1 MSYLIAIVEDDADQR
16 RNYCAAIEN
25 KGFETAAYPNRAAA
39 LEGMRERQ
47 PDLAVLDIILE
58 SEVDGGFMLCRDLL
72 SQNPELPVI
81 FLTERVDEIDKISGL
96 RLGAW
101 DYQPKPISATF
112 LAERVASLLRLKEV
126 RSTPEAN
133 TSANAK
139 RVGDL
144 SLNESSMQASW
155 KNDRVDLTLTEFRLL
170 AHLLRVPGEAVTYDS
185 LMQSTIQSY
194 VTSNTINTHMR
205 NIRKKFRQL
214 DGDFDSIK
222 NEYGFGY
229 RWVK

>member
-25 KGFETAAYPNRAAA
+25 KGFETAAYPNRSAA
-39 LEGMRERQ
+39 LEGIKQRQ

-72 SQNPELPVI
+72 TMNPDLPII

-112 LAERVASLLRLKEV
+112 LAERVASLLRLKEI
-126 RSTPEAN
+126 RSPPENNQN
-133 TSANAK
+133 T
-139 RVGDL
+139 RRFGEL
-144 SLNESSMQASW
+144 SLNESSMQAAW
-155 KNDRVDLTLTEFRLL
+155 KGDRVDLTLTEFRLL

-185 LMQSTIQSY
+185 LMKSTIQSY

-205 NIRKKFRQL
+205 NIRKKFRLL
-214 DGDFDSIK
+214 DEVFDSIK

-229 RWVK
+229 RWAK

>member
-25 KGFETAAYPNRAAA
+25 KGFETTAYANRSDA
-39 LEGMRERQ
+39 LKGIQERQ

-72 SQNPELPVI
+72 AQNPDLPII

-126 RSTPEAN
+126 RSAPESN
-133 TSANAK
+133 SSSKTL
-139 RVGDL
+139 GDL
-144 SLNESSMQASW
+144 SINESAMQASW
-155 KNDRVDLTLTEFRLL
+155 CGERVDLTLTEFRLL

-185 LMQSTIQSY
+185 LMKSTIQSY

-214 DGDFDSIK
+214 DDQFDCIK

-229 RWVK
+229 RWAK

>member
-16 RNYCAAIEN
+16 SNYCAAIEN

-39 LEGMRERQ
+39 LEGIRERQ

-72 SQNPELPVI
+72 AQNPELPVI

-126 RSTPEAN
+126 RAAPE
-133 TSANAK
+133 TTKSNAK
-139 RVGDL
+139 RLGDL
-144 SLNESSMQASW
+144 SLNESSMQAAW
-155 KNDRVDLTLTEFRLL
+155 KGERVDLTLTEFRLL
-170 AHLLRVPGEAVTYDS
+170 AHLLRIPGEAVTYDS

-214 DGDFDSIK
+214 DNEFDCIK

-229 RWVK
+229 RWAK

>member
-16 RNYCAAIEN
+16 QNYCAAIEN
-25 KGFETAAYPNRAAA
+25 KGFRTAAYPNRAAA
-39 LEGMRERQ
+39 LEGIREEQ

-72 SQNPELPVI
+72 ALNPELPVI

-112 LAERVASLLRLKEV
+112 LAERVSSLLRLKEV
-126 RSTPEAN
+126 RSAPESN
-133 TSANAK
+133 TSSSAK
-139 RVGDL
+139 RIGDL
-144 SLNESSMQASW
+144 SLNDSAMQATW
-155 KNDRVDLTLTEFRLL
+155 KGERVDLTLTEFRLL

-185 LMQSTIQSY
+185 LMKSTIQSY

-214 DGDFDSIK
+214 DSGFDCIK